1 VDTHDLEGQPLFEGL
16 TKRDLEK
23 VARWADVVD
32 VPEGYHLLNQGRLPH
47 EFFVIL
53 DGKADVEREGK
64 PLAELGPGDFFGE
77 IALLEHDRRTATVVA
92 SSAMRLMVMA
102 TREFDSMCHDYPAVA
117 GRITNVFR
125 ERREH

>member
-1 VDTHDLEGQPLFEGL
+1 MDAHDLEGQPLFEGL
-16 TKRDLEK
+16 TKRDLET

-32 VPEGYHLLNQGRLPH
+32 VPDGYHLLYQGRLPH

-53 DGKADVEREGK
+53 DGKADVEREGQ
-64 PLAELGPGDFFGE
+64 PVAELGSGDFFGE

-92 SSAMRLMVMA
+92 SSPMRLMVMA
-102 TREFDSMCHDYPAVA
+102 TREFDSLCHDYPMVA
-117 GRITNVFR
+117 DRITNAFR